1 MGVALF
7 MGGGSSTKK
16 DEGTDGDGGDGSSGA
31 DTMLLGVLMLSVSLC
46 FDGATGA
53 YEDKLM
59 GNDHIGPFDLMYNI
73 QVAMSLLLPALP
85 ANSLYFTLTDQP
97 SNPFTNQPKTSS
109 ERQ

>member
-7 MGGGSSTKK
+7 MGGGSSTRKEE
-16 DEGTDGDGGDGSSGA
+16 DADGGDTGSDDSSGA

-73 QVAMSLLLPALP
+73 QVSPPWRSRCSTYSL
-85 ANSLYFTLTDQP
+85 T
-97 SNPFTNQPKTSS
+97 
-109 ERQ
+109 